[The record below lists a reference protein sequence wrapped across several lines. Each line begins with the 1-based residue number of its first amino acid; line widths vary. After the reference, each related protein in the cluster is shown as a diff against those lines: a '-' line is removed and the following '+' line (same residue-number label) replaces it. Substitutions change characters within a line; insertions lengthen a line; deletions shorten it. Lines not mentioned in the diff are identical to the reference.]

1 MKRRILI
8 GWLLALA
15 MAVPV
20 RGENIAWVDFQVPY
34 ESLRYAMQV
43 DIDTFEQEKHIG
55 WIDILAVTA
64 CRTGGKCGL
73 SAVKKAA
80 ADL

>member
-34 ESLRYAMQV
+34 ESLRYAM
-43 DIDTFEQEKHIG
+43 
-55 WIDILAVTA
+55 
-64 CRTGGKCGL
+64 
-73 SAVKKAA
+73 
-80 ADL
+80 